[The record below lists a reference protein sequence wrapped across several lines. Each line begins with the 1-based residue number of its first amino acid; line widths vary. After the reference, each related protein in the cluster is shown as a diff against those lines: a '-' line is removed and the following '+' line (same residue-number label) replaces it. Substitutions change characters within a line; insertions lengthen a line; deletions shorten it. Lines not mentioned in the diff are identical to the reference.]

1 MSSRS
6 RTNQYCYQIGHWT
19 ITPAKLQIRGP
30 MGQVTL
36 PAKAFEVIKLLI
48 AQPGETVS
56 RDQFV
61 AAIWRG
67 HKDVGDKALNQAIW
81 QLRRAFADTGCDSE
95 VIGTVAR
102 MGYVLL
108 HTVAESA
115 DHSAQTRA
123 AHNQPWWLLAALALV
138 PMATVVWALKP
149 QALQPTPLQQR
160 PVILSHYKGAEETP
174 AFTADGRFM
183 AFQWDKGSGLPGIY
197 TVDLAQTGSEPQR
210 ISADDEF
217 GASPTFSPDGSQLA
231 YAVIDGKDCRVK
243 IQHLSDGASQ
253 FIDNCYGR
261 NIVNTLSWSRTANQL
276 AYAYRNTK
284 GGISIKGYNA
294 DNAKFSQLTA
304 EQSDFEDYPLAWA
317 NHSDTL
323 AYASLKGGLGNI
335 YLRTKNG
342 RIRALLKEP
351 QAIYSLAFSPD
362 DSHLYFGTA
371 WHSEVTILQVSLKD
385 GSISPLSFEAT
396 PGRIAVRPGLQPQL
410 VYSRYTSME
419 QLVKLQPD
427 GTTKPLPFSYGRE
440 LYPLYSASADKL
452 VFFSN
457 KSGGFQLW
465 AAAADSE
472 FASKIVDISG
482 SAYIHAL
489 SNRGDKFL
497 LPVKQNGDNYYSL
510 YLGNFDE
517 QPLQQLPQINY
528 PAKNFSWGIN
538 DDSILFSSDLNGQ
551 WQIWRHYLATGIRE
565 QLTLNGGLFAQ
576 DGYNSELFVV
586 KPAGGIWRLSTGQP
600 AELLVEQLSSK
611 DWGNWLLGE
620 EGILYVQ
627 RTATADL
634 IKLQSW
640 AGEQQLIASLPPRTI
655 KTGRSITQLP
665 DGSLILSM
673 YQSKEADI
681 VAIDL
686 ATP

>member
-1 MSSRS
+1 MSSHT
-6 RTNQYCYQIGHWT
+6 RTSQCCYQISHWT
-19 ITPAKLQIRGP
+19 ILPAKLQIRGP
-30 MGQVTL
+30 QGQAIL
-36 PAKAFEVIKLLI
+36 PAKAFEVIKQLI
-48 AQPGETVS
+48 IQPGETVS
-56 RDQFV
+56 REQFV
-61 AAIWRG
+61 TAIWRG

-81 QLRRAFADTGCDSE
+81 QLRKAFAETGGDSE

-102 MGYVLL
+102 IGYVLL
-108 HTVAESA
+108 HGVTEAA
-115 DHSAQTRA
+115 DLSAQPRA

-138 PMATVVWALKP
+138 PVATVVWALKP

-174 AFTADGRFM
+174 AFTTDGRFM

-210 ISADDEF
+210 VSADDEF

-253 FIDNCYGR
+253 FIDNCYGES
-261 NIVNTLSWSRTANQL
+261 IVNTLSWSRTGNQL
-276 AYAYRNTK
+276 AYAYKNAK

-294 DNAKFSQLTA
+294 DNAQFSQLSA
-304 EQSDFEDYPLAWA
+304 EQSDFDDYPLVWA
-317 NHSDTL
+317 NHSNTL

-335 YLRTKNG
+335 YLRAKNG

-362 DSHLYFGTA
+362 DSHLYFSTV

-396 PGRIAVRPGLQPQL
+396 PGRIAVRPGKQPQL
-410 VYSRYTSME
+410 VYPRYTSME

-440 LYPLYSASADKL
+440 LYPLYSTSQDKL

-457 KSGGFQLW
+457 KSGSFQLW
-465 AAAADSE
+465 TAAADSE
-472 FASKIVDISG
+472 FASKVADISG

-489 SNRGDKFL
+489 SNKGDKFL
-497 LPVKQNGDNYYSL
+497 LPVKQDGDNYYRL

-528 PAKNFSWGIN
+528 SAKNFSWGSN
-538 DDSILFSSDLNGQ
+538 DDSILFSSDLNGH

-576 DGYNSELFVV
+576 DGRNNELFVV
-586 KPAGGIWRLSTGQP
+586 KPGGGIWRLSAGQP
-600 AELLVEQLSSK
+600 AELLVKQLSSL
-611 DWGNWLLGE
+611 DWGNWLLRE
-620 EGILYVQ
+620 DGILYVQ
-627 RTATADL
+627 RTAAADL

-640 AGEQQLIASLPPRTI
+640 AGDQQLIASLPPRAI
-655 KTGRSITQLP
+655 KSGRSITQLP

>member
-1 MSSRS
+1 MSGHTS
-6 RTNQYCYQIGHWT
+6 QCCYQISHWT
-19 ITPAKLQIRGP
+19 IHPAKLQIRGP
-30 MGQVTL
+30 LGQVIL
-36 PAKAFEVIKLLI
+36 PAKAFEVIKQLI
-48 AQPGETVS
+48 IQPGETVS

-61 AAIWRG
+61 TAIWRG
-67 HKDVGDKALNQAIW
+67 YKDVGDKALNQAIW
-81 QLRRAFADTGCDSE
+81 QLRRAFADTGGDSE

-102 MGYVLL
+102 IGYVLL
-108 HTVAESA
+108 HPVTEAA
-115 DHSAQTRA
+115 DHSARPRA

-197 TVDLAQTGSEPQR
+197 TVDLAQTGGEPQR
-210 ISADDEF
+210 VSADGEF

-231 YAVIDGKDCRVK
+231 YAVINGKDCRVK
-243 IQHLSDGASQ
+243 IQHLYDNSSQ
-253 FIDNCYGR
+253 FIDHCYGES
-261 NIVNTLSWSRTANQL
+261 IVNTLSWSRAGNQL
-276 AYAYRNTK
+276 AYAYKNAK

-294 DNAKFSQLTA
+294 DSAQFNQLSA
-304 EQSDFEDYPLAWA
+304 EQSDFEDYPLTWA

-342 RIRALLKEP
+342 HIRPLLKEP
-351 QAIYSLAFSPD
+351 RAIYSLAFSPD
-362 DSHLYFGTA
+362 DTYLYFSTV

-385 GSISPLSFEAT
+385 GSISPLFFEAT
-396 PGRIAVRPGLQPQL
+396 PGRIAVRPGMQPQL
-410 VYSRYTSME
+410 VYPRYTSME

-427 GTTKPLPFSYGRE
+427 GTTTPLPFSYGRE

-457 KSGGFQLW
+457 KSGSFQLW
-465 AAAADSE
+465 TAAADSE
-472 FASKIVDISG
+472 FASKITDISG

-489 SNRGDKFL
+489 SNSGDKFL

-510 YLGNFDE
+510 YLGNFD
-517 QPLQQLPQINY
+517 QQLLQQLPQINY

-565 QLTLNGGLFAQ
+565 QLTLSGGLFAQ
-576 DGYNSELFVV
+576 ESNNHELFVV
-586 KPAGGIWRLSTGQP
+586 KPDGGIWRLRTGQP
-600 AELLVEQLSSK
+600 AELLIEQLSSK

-620 EGILYVQ
+620 DGILYIQ
-627 RTATADL
+627 RTLEADL
-634 IKLQSW
+634 IKLQTW
-640 AGEQQLIASLPPRTI
+640 AGSQQLIASLPPRTI
-655 KTGRSITQLP
+655 KPGRSITRLA
-665 DGSLILSM
+665 DNSLILSM

-686 ATP
+686 VQP